1 MKPENLDKIIR
12 LRHEL
17 HRHPDL
23 SLHEEGT
30 MAILRAF
37 LEENTSLEIAEREG
51 WFYAVRYGD
60 PDRAPIAFRADMDAL
75 PIDESGDAEFSRVS
89 ENPGVSHKC
98 GHDGHMA
105 ALCGLALELDAADTG
120 TAKMNEKHPRT
131 VYMIFQPAE
140 EIGRGAEHCA
150 GLIREKGISEIYAFH
165 NLGGYPEGALV
176 FRRGLTQPASEGLT
190 IRFHGKTCHAGA
202 PEEGINPAE
211 ALARTALRAQELNAA
226 DSCAEPDRWCTIT
239 GMKCGDADFG
249 ISPGEASLAVTL
261 RAAGEA
267 VMKEMEE
274 DLVRY
279 AGRLAEESGL
289 RTDREISD
297 YFPET
302 RNHDEALERV
312 LRAAREL
319 KILMIG
325 MKEMW
330 RASEDFGHYLKE
342 CPGAIFYIGNGKDWP
357 ALHTAQYDFNDR
369 ILGTAVDLF
378 SRLALGE

>member
-1 MKPENLDKIIR
+1 
-12 LRHEL
+12 
-17 HRHPDL
+17 
-23 SLHEEGT
+23 
-30 MAILRAF
+30 
-37 LEENTSLEIAEREG
+37 
-51 WFYAVRYGD
+51 
-60 PDRAPIAFRADMDAL
+60 
-75 PIDESGDAEFSRVS
+75 
-89 ENPGVSHKC
+89 
-98 GHDGHMA
+98 
-105 ALCGLALELDAADTG
+105 
-120 TAKMNEKHPRT
+120 
-131 VYMIFQPAE
+131 
-140 EIGRGAEHCA
+140 
-150 GLIREKGISEIYAFH
+150 
-165 NLGGYPEGALV
+165 
-176 FRRGLTQPASEGLT
+176 
-190 IRFHGKTCHAGA
+190 
-202 PEEGINPAE
+202 
-211 ALARTALRAQELNAA
+211 
-226 DSCAEPDRWCTIT
+226 
-239 GMKCGDADFG
+239 MKCGDADFG